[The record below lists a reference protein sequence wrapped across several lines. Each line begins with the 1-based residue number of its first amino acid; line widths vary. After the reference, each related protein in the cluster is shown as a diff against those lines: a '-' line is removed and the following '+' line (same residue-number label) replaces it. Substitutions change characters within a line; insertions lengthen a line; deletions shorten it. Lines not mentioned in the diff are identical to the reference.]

1 MLTQANI
8 ERLMHPYHIINDLKN
23 TLTKDIETEI
33 IQGKKIIKDWYDTPT
48 TRVKKERRAKVINLD
63 LTDLITGLIA
73 QTMLTC
79 QNPIKLISFSQM
91 YSIPNMEKLDSM
103 KTVMELIAILEPLD
117 LYQLTQ
123 NQDGTYMIE
132 SLLIPSEDIQNRNT
146 LSCYLPPMVEKP
158 NVLTHNKSSTL
169 KTIKTDSLILGGNQN
184 YHNNNICLD
193 VLNKQNSN
201 QYELDKDIINRYE
214 KTWHREVLTDKE
226 FELLSQEEQEQY
238 TQEYANFLTYK
249 EQLNVLTKMLLDKTI
264 YLCNKVDKRGRIYTQ
279 GFHFNTQSDSFGKA
293 CINLKHREIVTG
305 EL

>member
-48 TRVKKERRAKVINLD
+48 TRVKKERRNIVVNLD

-79 QNPIKLISFSQM
+79 QSPIKLISFSQM

-146 LSCYLPPMVEKP
+146 LSCYLPPMIEKP
-158 NVLTHNKSSTL
+158 KELKHNKSSPL
-169 KTIKTDSLILGGNQN
+169 KTIQTDSLILGRNQN
-184 YHNNNICLD
+184 YHTNNICLD

-201 QYELDKDIINRYE
+201 QYELDKDTLNQYE
-214 KTWHREVLTDKE
+214 KEFHREVLTDKE
-226 FELLSQEEQEQY
+226 FDLLSQAEQEQY
-238 TQEYANFLTYK
+238 NQEYATYLTYK
-249 EQLNVLTKMLLDKTI
+249 EQFKVLANNLQDKI
-264 YLCNKVDKRGRIYTQ
+264 LYLCNKVDKRGRIYVQ
-279 GFHFNTQSDSFGKA
+279 GFHFSTQGTSYEKA
-293 CINLKHREIVTG
+293 CINLKTKEYVTG